1 MMESLGD
8 VFALKTERQQIRHVI
23 GSVRTK
29 IETRTVK
36 RIDEPGGI
44 AHHRPTV
51 TANFFAMIRQHRK
64 RVHVAFD
71 HFCCAE
77 DFAADGVV
85 QNVRVQSLSQSR
97 SLWKFEDATV
107 VNDTGADIASLQ
119 RNDPNPPA
127 ASEKMV
133 RGPLAS
139 SSTRVRIIGKTF
151 APFVAVP
158 FFNAA
163 KPCPHRVDG
172 VLGIR
177 AKISELSREHRR
189 AACSID
195 NPTASGRPFGS
206 IDDSVYS
213 LSMAAV

>member
-1 MMESLGD
+1 
-8 VFALKTERQQIRHVI
+8 
-23 GSVRTK
+23 
-29 IETRTVK
+29 
-36 RIDEPGGI
+36 
-44 AHHRPTV
+44 
-51 TANFFAMIRQHRK
+51 MIRQHRK

-85 QNVRVQSLSQSR
+85 QNMRVQSLSQSR

-107 VNDTGADIASLQ
+107 VNDTSADIAALQ

-133 RGPLAS
+133 RGPFAS
-139 SSTRVRIIGKTF
+139 RSARVRVIGKTF

-158 FFNAA
+158 FFDAA
-163 KPCPHRVDG
+163 KPRPDRINWVF
-172 VLGIR
+172 GIR
-177 AKISELSREHRR
+177 SEIAELSCEYGSTT
-189 AACSID
+189 CSIND
-195 NPTASGRPFGS
+195 PTATSRALS
-206 IDDSVYS
+206 IIDDSVYS

>member
-1 MMESLGD
+1 PHR
-8 VFALKTERQQIRHVI
+8 A
-23 GSVRTK
+23 
-29 IETRTVK
+29 TV
-36 RIDEPGGI
+36 
-44 AHHRPTV
+44 V
-51 TANFFAMIRQHRK
+51 SNFFSLIRQHRK

-97 SLWKFEDATV
+97 SLRKFEDATV
-107 VNDTGADIASLQ
+107 VNDTGADIAALQ
-119 RNDPNPPA
+119 RNNPNPPA

-133 RGPLAS
+133 CGPLAS
-139 SSTRVRIIGKTF
+139 GSTRVRVIGKTF

-158 FFNAA
+158 FFDAA
-163 KPCPHRVDG
+163 KARPHRVDG

-177 AKISELSREHRR
+177 AKISELSREHGS

-195 NPTASGRPFGS
+195 DPTAGS
-206 IDDSVYS
+206 SALLTVDNGVHR
-213 LSMAAV
+213 LSITVI